1 MKKDRFLLVLL
12 VLLAPYPFLFKMDFS
27 RFHGGYFDILE
38 LLPPAAWFYLVVLY
52 STLVAYCMLAKS
64 SSRARYAI
72 ISFVFFL
79 TTSVLFFPLQFPT
92 VSSWEY
98 LNYAGLVTQIESTH
112 RIVPYYTYSNYPGVF
127 FIFFFLSLITD
138 AGTLASMTIV
148 AAAGQVATF
157 LFILLISYR
166 ILGSDGVFAVLL
178 WVLTIFAEGAYA
190 RSSPAPPMITL
201 TILLGILLLL
211 IRPYL
216 RRTSATSGLLMVL
229 TMMVTSL
236 VISHPATSILADLTI
251 LTLYLRGPRVGER
264 GPKVI
269 AVWSVLIAFCLTT
282 AWLLYTAS
290 PVLLEL
296 LTLQEGY
303 RTGMYSVTALTTAP
317 PDIISVYRRG
327 FFLLTGILGL
337 FGLILYLRGKEIR
350 FLVRYLF
357 ALLLFAVFIVAFRQ
371 DYEDRIWFY
380 AWPVVCLAAAFS
392 LSFLSH
398 TMSKLRRLKTVK
410 TALCGAILLSLLVA
424 SFIAVHSSGLRY
436 EYQNFPQSWET
447 QSAIFSASY
456 KLTKPSAP
464 GLPKCS
470 SLGTDYVSIII
481 FRYYAGESVGGGA
494 VGLGTGGF
502 DVKNVITTFLKQE
515 QMVRSIRLELE
526 ARPSGYNSSSFVLVD
541 QVLTQKT
548 AVDRVYDSRYTQIY
562 FNSQP
567 MPW

>member
-1 MKKDRFLLVLL
+1 
-12 VLLAPYPFLFKMDFS
+12 
-27 RFHGGYFDILE
+27 
-38 LLPPAAWFYLVVLY
+38 
-52 STLVAYCMLAKS
+52 MLAKS

-79 TTSVLFFPLQFPT
+79 TTSVLFFPLQFPA

-112 RIVPYYTYSNYPGVF
+112 RIVPYYTYSDYPGVF
-127 FIFFFLSLITD
+127 FIFVFLSLITD
-138 AGTLASMTIV
+138 AGTLASMTMV

-157 LFILLISYR
+157 LFILLIAHR

-211 IRPYL
+211 TRPYL
-216 RRTSATSGLLMVL
+216 RRTSATPGLLMVL

-282 AWLLYTAS
+282 AWLFYTAS
-290 PVLLEL
+290 PFLLEL
-296 LTLQEGY
+296 LTLQEGHRRY
-303 RTGMYSVTALTTAP
+303 GLYSVTALTTAP
-317 PDIISVYRRG
+317 SDIISIYRRA

-337 FGLILYLRGKEIR
+337 FGLILYLRRKEIR

-357 ALLLFAVFIVAFRQ
+357 ALLLIAVIIVAFRQ

-380 AWPVVCLAAAFS
+380 AWPVVCLTAAFS

-456 KLTKPSAP
+456 TVTKPSAP
-464 GLPKCS
+464 GLPKVS
-470 SLGTDYVSIII
+470 TLGTDFVSIII
-481 FRYYAGESVGGGA
+481 FRYYAGKSVGGGA
-494 VGLGTGGF
+494 VGLLESGGF
-502 DVKNVITTFLKQE
+502 DPKNVITTFLKQE
-515 QMVRSIRLELE
+515 QIVRSIRLELE
-526 ARPSGYNSSSFVLVD
+526 ARPSGYNSSSFAPID
-541 QVLTQKT
+541 QVFTHKAALG
-548 AVDRVYDSRYTQIY
+548 RVYDSGYVQIY